1 MTSILKNKLCKHLK
15 GCVLGWMWEC
25 EPILLDVYRIINR
38 YVYIQDNLLV
48 CMGAIYDTE
57 QERTLLAEK
66 IRNEKLRIQ
75 NEDKVH
81 KTLTFTISEFSLI
94 EQVRAKHH
102 LKDLTQGMLFCI
114 WNTAIEEGIETG

>member
-1 MTSILKNKLCKHLK
+1 MA
-15 GCVLGWMWEC
+15 
-25 EPILLDVYRIINR
+25 P
-38 YVYIQDNLLV
+38 
-48 CMGAIYDTE
+48 IYDTE
-57 QERTLLAEK
+57 QESHLLAEK

-81 KTLTFTISEFSLI
+81 KTLTFTISEFALI
-94 EQVRAKHH
+94 EQIRAKHH

>member
-1 MTSILKNKLCKHLK
+1 MFWARCGK
-15 GCVLGWMWEC
+15 C
-25 EPILLDVYRIINR
+25 EPILIDVCEIINV
-38 YVYIQDNLLV
+38 YVYIQDNLLDY
-48 CMGAIYDTE
+48 MGAIYDTE
-57 QERTLLAEK
+57 QESHLLAEK

-81 KTLTFTISEFSLI
+81 KTLTFTISEFALI
-94 EQVRAKHH
+94 EQIRAKHH

>member
-1 MTSILKNKLCKHLK
+1 VFWARCGK
-15 GCVLGWMWEC
+15 C
-25 EPILLDVYRIINR
+25 EPILISVCEIIDVY
-38 YVYIQDNLLV
+38 VDIQDNLLV
-48 CMGAIYDTE
+48 CMPIYDTE
-57 QERTLLAEK
+57 QEKYLLAEK

>member
-1 MTSILKNKLCKHLK
+1 MFWARCGK
-15 GCVLGWMWEC
+15 C
-25 EPILLDVYRIINR
+25 EPILINVCEIINV

-57 QERTLLAEK
+57 QEKHLLAEK

-94 EQVRAKHH
+94 EQVRAKHK